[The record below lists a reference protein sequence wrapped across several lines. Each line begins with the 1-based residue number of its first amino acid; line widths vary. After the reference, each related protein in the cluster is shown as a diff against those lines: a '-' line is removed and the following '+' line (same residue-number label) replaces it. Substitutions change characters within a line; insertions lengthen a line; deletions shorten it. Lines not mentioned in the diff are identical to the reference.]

1 MKDLL
6 TKYEAKYKEL
16 EVSLQDQA
24 IVSDTQKLQTISQEY
39 SEVKNVYEKVKEY
52 IDTKNNLK
60 QLKKDIETE
69 KEEEMKTMMEE
80 EIISLETNINNL
92 KETID
97 ELTKPQDPLNKKN
110 AIMEIRAG
118 TGGDESAL
126 FAANLFRMYSRYAE
140 KNNWKISILSSNRT
154 ELSGFKE
161 IIFEIAGTNVY
172 GKLKYE
178 SGVHR
183 VQRVPETEKSGR
195 IHTSAATVV
204 VLPEAEEVDL
214 KIEPSDIRID
224 TYCASG
230 HGGQSVNTTYS
241 AVRIVH
247 LPTNIVATCQD
258 EKYQQQNKIK
268 AMQVL
273 RSRILQ
279 QIEDEK
285 RVKDSAA
292 RKSQIGTGDRSEKIR
307 TYNWPQDRVTDHRIK
322 LSLHN
327 LDNILDG
334 DIDEII
340 NALIK
345 AENELNQ

>member
-39 SEVKNVYEKVKEY
+39 SEVKNIYEKVKEY

-69 KEEEMKTMMEE
+69 NEEEMKTMMEE
-80 EIISLETNINNL
+80 EIISLETSINNL
-92 KETID
+92 REIID

-161 IIFEIAGTNVY
+161 IIFEIAGINVY

-258 EKYQQQNKIK
+258 EKSQQQNKIK

-285 RVKDSAA
+285 RAKDSAA

>member
-1 MKDLL
+1 MKELL
-6 TKYEAKYKEL
+6 KKYEKKHKEL
-16 EVSLQDQA
+16 EANLQDQA
-24 IVSDTQKLQTISQEY
+24 IISDPQKLQNISQEY
-39 SEVKNVYEKVKEY
+39 SEIKSVYEKVKEY
-52 IDTKNNLK
+52 VDKENALQQLQKDVNLEK
-60 QLKKDIETE
+60 DEDMKTMITEEISTLENKLSELKKDI
-69 KEEEMKTMMEE
+69 
-80 EIISLETNINNL
+80 
-92 KETID
+92 D
-97 ELTKPQDPLNKKN
+97 DLTKPQDPLNKKN

-126 FAANLFRMYSRYAE
+126 FAADLFRMYSRYAE
-140 KNNWKISILSSNRT
+140 KNNWKINILSSNRT
-154 ELSGFKE
+154 ELNGFKE
-161 IIFEIAGTNVY
+161 IIFEVAGANVY

-195 IHTSAATVV
+195 IHTSAATVA
-204 VLPEAEEVDL
+204 VLPEAEEIDL
-214 KIEPSDIRID
+214 KIEPNDIRID

-241 AVRIVH
+241 AVRITH

-258 EKYQQQNKIK
+258 EKSQQQNKIK

-285 RVKDSAA
+285 KAKDSAA
-292 RKSQIGTGDRSEKIR
+292 RKSQIGSGDRSEKIR

-327 LDNILDG
+327 LDSILNG
-334 DIDEII
+334 NIDEII
-340 NALIK
+340 DSLVK
-345 AENELNQ
+345 ADNELRE

>member
-1 MKDLL
+1 MNTLL
-6 TKYEAKYKEL
+6 KKYEVKYKEL
-16 EVSLQDQA
+16 EANLQDPA
-24 IVSDTQKLQTISQEY
+24 IITDTQKLQTISQEY
-39 SEVKNVYEKVKEY
+39 TQIKNIYDQVKKYTINA
-52 IDTKNNLK
+52 NSLS
-60 QLKKDIETE
+60 QLQNDLITE
-69 KEEEMKTMMEE
+69 NDEEMRNMINE
-80 EIISLETNINNL
+80 EISQLEKNL
-92 KETID
+92 LELRKNID
-97 ELTKPQDPLNKKN
+97 ELIKPQDPLNKKN
-110 AIMEIRAG
+110 VIMEIRAG

-126 FAANLFRMYSRYAE
+126 FAADLFRMYSRYAE
-140 KNNWKISILSSNRT
+140 KNNWKINILSSNRT
-154 ELSGFKE
+154 ELNGFKE
-161 IIFEIAGTNVY
+161 IIFEVMGVNVY

-195 IHTSAATVV
+195 IHTSAATIV

-214 KIEPSDIRID
+214 KIEANDLRID

-230 HGGQSVNTTYS
+230 NGGQSVNTTYS
-241 AVRIVH
+241 AVRITH
-247 LPTNIVATCQD
+247 LPSNIVVSCQD
-258 EKYQQQNKIK
+258 EKSQQQNKIK

-285 RVKDSAA
+285 KAKYSAA

-327 LDNILDG
+327 LNNILDG
-334 DIDEII
+334 NIDKII
-340 NALIK
+340 NSLIRTD
-345 AENELNQ
+345 NELRK

>member
-1 MKDLL
+1 
-6 TKYEAKYKEL
+6 
-16 EVSLQDQA
+16 
-24 IVSDTQKLQTISQEY
+24 
-39 SEVKNVYEKVKEY
+39 
-52 IDTKNNLK
+52 
-60 QLKKDIETE
+60 
-69 KEEEMKTMMEE
+69 MKTMMEE

-195 IHTSAATVV
+195 IHTSAATVA

-258 EKYQQQNKIK
+258 EKSQQQNKIK

-285 RVKDSAA
+285 RAKDSAA

>member
-6 TKYEAKYKEL
+6 KKYEGKYKEL
-16 EVSLQDQA
+16 EASLQDQA
-24 IVSDTQKLQTISQEY
+24 IVSDPQKLQTISQEY
-39 SEVKNVYEKVKEY
+39 SEIKNVYEKVKEY
-52 IDTKNNLK
+52 VDKDNALQ
-60 QLKKDIETE
+60 QLQKDISLE
-69 KEEEMKTMMEE
+69 KDEDMKTMMTE
-80 EIISLETNINNL
+80 EISTLEQSLLEL
-92 KETID
+92 KKDID

-110 AIMEIRAG
+110 VIMEIRAG

-126 FAANLFRMYSRYAE
+126 FAADLFRMYSRYAE
-140 KNNWKISILSSNRT
+140 KNNWKINILSSNRT
-154 ELSGFKE
+154 ELNGFKE
-161 IIFEIAGTNVY
+161 IIFEVAGLNVY

-195 IHTSAATVV
+195 IHTSAATVA

-214 KIEPSDIRID
+214 KIEPNDIRID

-241 AVRIVH
+241 AVRITH

-258 EKYQQQNKIK
+258 EKSQQQNKIK

-285 RVKDSAA
+285 RAKDSAA
-292 RKSQIGTGDRSEKIR
+292 RKSQVGTGDRSEKIR

-327 LDNILDG
+327 LDSILDG
-334 DIDEII
+334 NIDEII
-340 NALIK
+340 DSLIK
-345 AENELNQ
+345 ADNELRE

>member
-1 MKDLL
+1 MKNLL

-16 EVSLQDQA
+16 EVSLQDRA
-24 IVSDTQKLQTISQEY
+24 IISDSQKLQTISQEY
-39 SEVKNVYEKVKEY
+39 SEVKNIYEKVKEY

-60 QLKKDIETE
+60 QLKKDIEIE
-69 KEEEMKTMMEE
+69 SEEEMKTMMEE

-195 IHTSAATVV
+195 IHTSAATVA

-258 EKYQQQNKIK
+258 EKSQQQNKIK

-285 RVKDSAA
+285 RAKDSAA

>member
-24 IVSDTQKLQTISQEY
+24 IISDTQKLQTISQEY
-39 SEVKNVYEKVKEY
+39 SEVKNIYEKVKEY

-80 EIISLETNINNL
+80 EIISLETSINNL

-161 IIFEIAGTNVY
+161 IIFEIAGINVY

-258 EKYQQQNKIK
+258 EKSQQQNKIK

-285 RVKDSAA
+285 RAKDSAA